1 MHPVNF
7 LALWLWLLLL
17 LPWLER
23 HYLWVLVVV
32 VVLLAA
38 QYARQRLQRSL
49 SKLKWLLLFT
59 ALIYGW
65 STPGRYIWLGVL
77 SPTDVGLSLGVD
89 QVGRLLVVAASLQIL
104 LKRLTSNEVFSSF
117 YLFLSPLQYFSNAR
131 ARFAVRFALTLQV
144 AESLLESKL
153 DFKALLSLILQPQP
167 PADQDLVLS
176 YIPINRRQL
185 SLLFGQCAL
194 IVYSIFLGMGG
205 FWR

>member
-1 MHPVNF
+1 MNF

-23 HYLWVLVVV
+23 HYLWFLVLVVA
-32 VVLLAA
+32 LIATK
-38 QYARQRLQRSL
+38 YARQRLQRSL
-49 SKLKWLLLFT
+49 SKLKWLLLVT
-59 ALIYGW
+59 ILIYGW
-65 STPGRYIWLGVL
+65 STPGRYLWLGVL

-117 YLFLSPLQYFSNAR
+117 YLFLYPLQYFSNAR
-131 ARFAVRFALTLQV
+131 VRFAVRFALTLQV

-153 DFKALLSLILQPQP
+153 GFKALLSLILQPQP
-167 PADQDLVLS
+167 AACHTIELS
-176 YIPINRRQL
+176 YIPINRLQL
-185 SLLFGQCAL
+185 GLLFGQGAL
-194 IVYSIFLGMGG
+194 VLYSIFLGMDG

>member
-1 MHPVNF
+1 MNF

-23 HYLWVLVVV
+23 HYLWALALVVV
-32 VVLLAA
+32 LVAA
-38 QYARQRLQRSL
+38 QYARQRLLRSL
-49 SKLKWLLLFT
+49 SKLKWLLLAT
-59 ALIYGW
+59 VLIYGW

-77 SPTDVGLSLGVD
+77 SPTDVGLRLGFD

-104 LKRLTSNEVFSSF
+104 LKRLTSNDVFSSF
-117 YLFLSPLQYFSNAR
+117 YLFLSPLQYFSNVR

-153 DFKALLSLILQPQP
+153 GFKALLALILQPQP
-167 PADQDLVLS
+167 PVDHALVLS
-176 YIPINRRQL
+176 YIPINRLQL